1 MIRTFLSFLA
11 AVASGIQVW
20 LIFTKGEGFCL
31 NDGCDIV
38 ERLTNVPSLYFYGL
52 GALFFTLICI
62 FSAVARFAESEIA
75 DKCAGYML
83 TAGMAAEGVLIFF
96 QYSVAHAFCGSCLI
110 VFAFIV
116 LLTLFSGMDQI
127 MRGLIAF
134 CAVLIAAF
142 ALQFDAGGAG
152 KSLTFGTMATYAE
165 QGNDKTITLLFS
177 ETCPH
182 CERVIDYLQEESSC
196 NIRFNPIEK
205 RTKPFSFTG
214 AAINNSYDPSANI
227 GFMRSIGVGSI
238 PILIA
243 PGGSDMKYEILNGT
257 NQILP
262 WLEKNCRFTT
272 EKERSAIFAEES
284 PVMDDDGNGMST
296 VPDTSNIMLPVVA
309 PQGDDDKCRTGVP
322 GC

>member
-20 LIFTKGEGFCL
+20 LIITKGEGFCL
-31 NDGCDIV
+31 NDGCDVV
-38 ERLTNVPSLYFYGL
+38 ERLTTIPSLYFYGL
-52 GALFFTLICI
+52 GAFFFALICLC
-62 FSAVARFAESEIA
+62 SAVARFAESEIA
-75 DKCAGYML
+75 DKCVGYML

-96 QYSVAHAFCGSCLI
+96 QYSVAHAFCGSCLM

-142 ALQFDAGGAG
+142 ALQFDAGGTG
-152 KSLTFGTMATYAE
+152 KSFTFGTMATYTE
-165 QGNDKTITLLFS
+165 EGNEKTITLLFS

-182 CERVIDYLQEESSC
+182 CEKVLDYLQEESSC
-196 NIRFNPIEK
+196 NVRFNPIEK
-205 RTKPFSFTG
+205 RTKPFIFAG
-214 AAINNSYDPSANI
+214 ALKKSSYDPTANI

-238 PILIA
+238 PLLIA
-243 PGGSDMKYEILNGT
+243 PGGREMKYEILNGT

-262 WLEKNCRFTT
+262 WLERNCRFSAEKKRTT
-272 EKERSAIFAEES
+272 VSAEEI
-284 PVMDDDGNGMST
+284 PVVDEEESGMST
-296 VPDTSNIMLPVVA
+296 VPDNSSIRLPVVV
-309 PQGDDDKCRTGVP
+309 PQSDDDKCGTGVP